1 MRTGVIA
8 LQGDVSEHVHSLK
21 RAAAHMGIEI
31 EVVPIRRRGTVPSCD
46 VLVLPGGESTTL
58 CRLLSQE
65 GILEELVDAAHRGM
79 PILATCAGLIV
90 LASEGDELVER
101 TGQRLAGVLDI
112 AVRRNAFGR
121 QRESFEAPVE
131 VKGIGTFPA
140 VFIRAP
146 AVERVGEAVEV
157 IATLDGRIVGVQ
169 QDNTVA
175 VAFHPEL
182 TEDVRLHAYVLSL
195 ALGSGT
201 TSSPCT
207 TSSP

>member
-1 MRTGVIA
+1 MLRAGVIA

-31 EVVPIRRRGTVPSCD
+31 EVVPIRREHIVSSCD

-58 CRLLSQE
+58 CRLLSE
-65 GILEELVDAAHRGM
+65 GGILDEVVDAAHRGI

-112 AVRRNAFGR
+112 TVRRNAFGR

-131 VKGIGTFPA
+131 MEGIGTFPA

-146 AVERVGEAVEV
+146 AVERVGKAVEV
-157 IATLDGRIVGVQ
+157 IAMLDGHIVGVQ
-169 QDNTVA
+169 QGNTVA

-182 TEDVRLHAYVLSL
+182 THDVRLHAYVLSL
-195 ALGSGT
+195 ALGRGT
-201 TSSPCT
+201 TNSP
-207 TSSP
+207 P